1 MRRAKIEI
9 YFQSEEQKKKYM
21 KFAEDLGFES
31 FSSFVRYSINFTVK
45 NVNIDRRFIELESKL
60 DLLINT
66 FSQFSETQNTVIQKQ
81 ETFLK
86 TIEDIS
92 FELQKT
98 YTNSEVLGLIR
109 KSLEIIGSE
118 YPKWMSF
125 KDLVKGLDIDD
136 EPGLINLLREIVME
150 PNKLFDN
157 YVERKGDKFRARV
170 VPKYEEL
177 SGLYEVK
184 E

>member
-1 MRRAKIEI
+1 MI
-9 YFQSEEQKKKYM
+9 
-21 KFAEDLGFES
+21 
-31 FSSFVRYSINFTVK
+31 
-45 NVNIDRRFIELESKL
+45 
-60 DLLINT
+60 
-66 FSQFSETQNTVIQKQ
+66 
-81 ETFLK
+81 
-86 TIEDIS
+86 IS
-92 FELQKT
+92 FLQWSDFNSKYQIFKFSKFQISIHQWSDFNQKT

-118 YPKWMSF
+118 YPKWVSF

-136 EPGLINLLREIVME
+136 EPRLINLLREIVME